1 MAARRRLDAGSDDDD
16 GKEQG
21 AAGAALSLSFLAS
34 VRAAGWLAAS
44 NSVPL
49 IFREK
54 MDVRLERR

>member
-34 VRAAGWLAAS
+34 VLAAGWLAGCLQFS
-44 NSVPL
+44 SSD
-49 IFREK
+49 FS
-54 MDVRLERR
+54 